1 MADVTI
7 REIEGEEMIE
17 ASRWLQSY
25 AFSPALPFRD
35 KEEWR
40 ERVSRRQGTRY
51 LAAMDGED
59 AQAILGSTTLVQ
71 HVRDALF
78 PMGGVF
84 GVASHPGA
92 RRQGYVRRMMA
103 RLFRDYRELGRP
115 FSCLYPFRE
124 SFYQRLGYVTFPHPR
139 TAVFDPTPL
148 APLLEMDLGGELELM
163 RINEGYAK
171 YRAFLRRVQQHIH
184 GFALFEEEQPETVKE
199 GKEWLLLAR
208 VEGEVVGALVYRL
221 QGDFIPFTM
230 DVFRF
235 YYTSA
240 RGRYL
245 LLSWLARHIDHAG
258 QIELCLP
265 ALDMPKTWWPDLKP
279 EIKLPFLAPQG
290 RVIDVA
296 GIGGMVTGPGAFAVR
311 ISDRFCPWNEGVW
324 TFETIDGRLEVEQGG
339 QPEAEITIHGLAA
352 LVYGT
357 NYPAEFPFR
366 GWGDPGPDL
375 QETMQTMF
383 PREIPHLHETY

>member
-1 MADVTI
+1 MSEVTI
-7 REIEGEEMIE
+7 REVEGEEMIQ
-17 ASRWLQSY
+17 AAYWLANY
-25 AFSPALPFRD
+25 AFGPSPPFRD
-35 KEEWR
+35 KDEWR
-40 ERVSRRQGTRY
+40 ERASRRRGTSI
-51 LAAMDGED
+51 LAAFVED
-59 AQAILGSTTLVQ
+59 EARAVLGSATLIQ

-84 GVASHPGA
+84 GVASHPA
-92 RRQGYVRRMMA
+92 SRRRGYVRRLMTQA
-103 RLFRDYRELGRP
+103 FHNYREQGRP

-139 TAVFDPTPL
+139 TAVFDPAAL
-148 APLLEMDLGGELELM
+148 APLLERDLGGELALM
-163 RINEGYAK
+163 RLNEGYAE
-171 YRAFLRRVQQHIH
+171 YRAFLRRVQPRIH
-184 GFALFEEEQPETVKE
+184 GFALFEEDEPETVKE
-199 GKEWLLLAR
+199 GKEWLVLAHAG
-208 VEGEVVGALVYRL
+208 GEVVGALLYRME
-221 QGDFIPFTM
+221 GDFIPFTM

-235 YYTSA
+235 YYTTA

-258 QIELCLP
+258 KVELRLP

-290 RVIDVA
+290 RVVDVA
-296 GIGGMVTGPGAFAVR
+296 GIAGMRTGPGSFSVR
-311 ISDRFCPWNEGVW
+311 VRDELCPWNEGVW
-324 TFETIDGRLEVEQGG
+324 TFETVDGRLQVQQGG
-339 QPEAEITIHGLAA
+339 KPEAEITIHGLAA

-366 GWGDPGPDL
+366 GWGDPGPAL